1 MDYNHEQ
8 QRAWKIIVVDIYL
21 TQSRNNF
28 DSHKPNLYLLY
39 INIINL
45 RDFRMSSIPKK
56 MGKDDSTTNLVHSG
70 PCIFN
75 SYKNK
80 SFKPFVEYN
89 TEEDVE

>member
-28 DSHKPNLYLLY
+28 DSHKPNLYFLY

-45 RDFRMSSIPKK
+45 RDFRISSIPNK
-56 MGKDDSTTNLVHSG
+56 MGEADSTTNVGNDGIRL
-70 PCIFN
+70 FN
-75 SYKNK
+75 AY
-80 SFKPFVEYN
+80 
-89 TEEDVE
+89 